1 MFARAISKHGIVHD
15 KMLQN
20 QPIRPSVNMI
30 IRSKHVH
37 NRELVQKVNNFNK
50 KNIHVYCISHMHSLG
65 MQSTISQVACMAN
78 QKSTCH
84 IIAQPS
90 NKDTSMKHTVQ
101 HATLPQ
107 QVTDTITITLIMSLA
122 VTTTSWYNYM
132 FSHIHSSYTL
142 YTYTPD
148 SFIIQIKHDYMHIC
162 VCTYMHVDVDMCAH
176 ACTLC
181 VYMCTY
187 GEV

>member
-1 MFARAISKHGIVHD
+1 MIKCYR
-15 KMLQN
+15 N

-50 KNIHVYCISHMHSLG
+50 KNTHVCCISHMHSLG
-65 MQSTISQVACMAN
+65 MQSTISPMACMAN

-84 IIAQPS
+84 IIAQPN

-132 FSHIHSSYTL
+132 SSHIHSSYTL
-142 YTYTPD
+142 YTHQSLLLSKSNMITCI
-148 SFIIQIKHDYMHIC
+148 SVC
-162 VCTYMHVDVDMCAH
+162 VCTCMWMWTCVHMLAH
-176 ACTLC
+176 C
-181 VYMCTY
+181 VYTCVHVGKCEDHCYQSETLY
-187 GEV
+187 